1 MEYVLR
7 LLGALTVAL
16 GVFVIAQAIANLVRA
31 GVALQPETV
40 IPLVRGG
47 VGIVVV
53 GILFLG
59 FGTVI
64 SLLRK
69 IKHNTEH

>member
-1 MEYVLR
+1 MEYILR

-16 GVFVIAQAIANLVRA
+16 GVFIVAQAIANLVRA
-31 GVALQPETV
+31 SIPLQPETV

-59 FGTVI
+59 FATVI
-64 SLLRK
+64 SLLRQ
-69 IKHNTEH
+69 IKHNTDH